1 LAGVESPA
9 QVTKK
14 GGFAAIESPDGKLI
28 YYAKNRDVPG
38 PLWRM
43 PVEGGE
49 ELPVPRF
56 TRLVPWG
63 QWAVL
68 DRGIY
73 FVKAESH
80 SAIEFFSF
88 DTGQVNQIAALEKRI
103 LGGPSLSVSSDGRWI
118 LFAQIDRNDSD
129 LMLVENFR

>member
-1 LAGVESPA
+1 
-9 QVTKK
+9 
-14 GGFAAIESPDGKLI
+14 
-28 YYAKNRDVPG
+28 
-38 PLWRM
+38 M

-49 ELPVPRF
+49 ELLVPRF

-73 FVKAESH
+73 FVNAESH

-88 DTGQVNQIAALEKRI
+88 DTGQVNQIRLTHR
-103 LGGPSLSVSSDGRWI
+103 R
-118 LFAQIDRNDSD
+118 Q
-129 LMLVENFR
+129 